1 MATTREIEQQRA
13 TNAKGRSERGESA
26 RERERAA
33 GGQERQQA
41 AGTESAGPPA
51 SSGDATH
58 SQRDRD
64 RESYRREAG
73 NFGAQRT
80 TQIRPSTRNFSA
92 TSLRVCRRRPCRSPS
107 RRCSSPSCSR
117 ALGRLRLSLASS
129 RTPIVPRCWLES
141 ATRFRRPH
149 TTTIIAEI
157 SPSPRTPLLLLCDL
171 ICRAR
176 ARLRVVALRSLVE
189 YEPESHLAQ
198 SAPCAC
204 ACACVLLAVCV

>member
-92 TSLRVCRRRPCRSPS
+92 TSLRVCRRRPSRSPS
-107 RRCSSPSCSR
+107 RRCSSPSWSR
-117 ALGRLRLSLASS
+117 ALGRASPPLTRLVAHSD
-129 RTPIVPRCWLES
+129 RT
-141 ATRFRRPH
+141 A
-149 TTTIIAEI
+149 
-157 SPSPRTPLLLLCDL
+157 
-171 ICRAR
+171 
-176 ARLRVVALRSLVE
+176 
-189 YEPESHLAQ
+189 
-198 SAPCAC
+198 
-204 ACACVLLAVCV
+204 LLARVSHKIPPPSYDDDYRRNITFTSHTAAVAV